1 MPITPPD
8 WVRDW
13 LLLLTPMLTAA
24 GVIIPAMRRWLVGPI
39 IKTMREHA
47 EQHDRMEH
55 ELALNGSDLLL
66 PLGERSLSLRTLVI
80 LNRVSHLAHLAESQ
94 PLMDQYRREIA
105 EREARGG
112 D

>member
-1 MPITPPD
+1 MISPPD
-8 WVRDW
+8 WLREW
-13 LLLLTPMLTAA
+13 LLLLTPLLTAA

-66 PLGERSLSLRTLVI
+66 PPHERHLSLRTLVI
-80 LNRVSHLAHLAESQ
+80 LGRVSHLAHLEEAQ
-94 PLMDQYRREIA
+94 PLMDRYRRELT
-105 EREARGG
+105 ERGEPFP
-112 D
+112 